1 LDDGFVIFAWLLAL
15 LTAVDWQV
23 VADFL
28 FHFIDVTRGRL
39 WPPPAIFVNDSE
51 RYYKGSVV
59 VIVMFYTGLW
69 AVKFSFLLFFKR
81 LGQNV
86 AGQKV
91 LWWCV
96 LGFTVVTYLLCI
108 GDIQYSCLAAPFAKI
123 EIRCST
129 DSAVQYQRVTLAINC
144 AVDVVTDY
152 LSVSFLCKPS
162 KHFLSNVDNYGDSH
176 QHAMGGANVGPK
188 ESGFDRHLF
197 AHSNHYAVC
206 HCSSHGYQLF
216 NSSA

>member
-1 LDDGFVIFAWLLAL
+1 MDDALVIFAWLLAL
-15 LTAVDWQV
+15 LTAIDWQV
-23 VADFL
+23 VAEFM
-28 FHFIDVTRGRL
+28 FHFMDITSGRL
-39 WPPPAIFVNDSE
+39 WPPPATFVNDTE

-59 VIVMFYTGLW
+59 VNVMFYTSLW

-96 LGFTVVTYLLCI
+96 FGFTVVTYLLCI
-108 GDIQYSCLAAPFAKI
+108 GDIQYSCLAAPLAKI

-129 DSAVQYQRVTLAINC
+129 DSAVHYQRVTLALNC

-152 LSVSFLCKPS
+152 LSVSFP
-162 KHFLSNVDNYGDSH
+162 
-176 QHAMGGANVGPK
+176 
-188 ESGFDRHLF
+188 
-197 AHSNHYAVC
+197 
-206 HCSSHGYQLF
+206 
-216 NSSA
+216 